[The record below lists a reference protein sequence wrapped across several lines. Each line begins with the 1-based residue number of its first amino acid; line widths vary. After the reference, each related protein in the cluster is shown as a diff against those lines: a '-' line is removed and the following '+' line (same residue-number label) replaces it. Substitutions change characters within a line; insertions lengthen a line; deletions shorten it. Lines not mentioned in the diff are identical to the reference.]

1 MAADTT
7 TRRAPSRRKEANG
20 AVVTVPVARWVL
32 REQRRSLVLWAIALA
47 AIAALYLSFYPAM
60 GANEDM
66 ESLIAGL
73 PEALQVGMGWDRIA
87 SAAGYL
93 ESTVYALLAP
103 ALLLVFAIATGA
115 RLLAGEEEAGTLEL
129 EGTAPVSRRSL
140 LLQRYGV
147 LALDLALLCLALAA
161 ATVAMVAVLDMD
173 VTARNVLAATLGLW
187 LFVLAMGSLTFAV
200 GAATGRRALALGVGA
215 GVAVASYMANAIGPM
230 ADGLGWL
237 EDVSPFGWYLRGDPL
252 TQGID
257 PVGFGGLLVL
267 VLVTLGVALATYDR
281 RDLGV

>member
-7 TRRAPSRRKEANG
+7 TPDTGTRRSAATGATPTAPVS
-20 AVVTVPVARWVL
+20 RWVL

-47 AIAALYLSFYPAM
+47 AIAAMYLSFYPAM
-60 GANEDM
+60 ANEDM
-66 ESLIAGL
+66 EQLIAGL

-87 SAAGYL
+87 TAAGYL
-93 ESTVYALLAP
+93 ESTVYALLGP
-103 ALLLVFAIATGA
+103 ALLLVFAVATGA

-147 LALDLALLCLALAA
+147 LALDLALLCLALAL
-161 ATVAMVAVLDMD
+161 ATIVMVAALDMD
-173 VTARNVLAATLGLW
+173 VTAANVLAASLGLW
-187 LFVLAMGSLTFAV
+187 LFVLAIGSVTFAV

-215 GVAVASYMANAIGPM
+215 AVAVVSYMANALGPM
-230 ADGLGWL
+230 VDGLGWL

-252 TQGID
+252 AQGID
-257 PVGFGGLLVL
+257 PVGFGALLVL
-267 VLVTLGVALATYDR
+267 VVIALGVALVTFDR